1 MNGLLKGKAV
11 VLSVACVLSFGGV
24 WMGAQ
29 LPRAEAAGLDISDI
43 GSILQ
48 AGVGYSQAKS
58 QIRKTYDYL
67 DTTPEGQQKI
77 LEMLEASSGV
87 DDDPVLMRRL
97 EKIMANMTVAIG
109 EVDKS
114 IYDLPYV
121 YFVNPDNSFN
131 AACSMGH
138 VMNVNRGAFDLVAN
152 DDELAVVL
160 GHEMGH
166 GQSHHVV
173 KANMNRFDKAILAE
187 ISSGALGG
195 TALTNAVAGTLY
207 SSSVIHG
214 SKGQEKEADA
224 LSWEYM
230 LHSKYNIGATA
241 AIWQRVL
248 ENGGNNAQKG
258 IDLWFNPSD
267 HPNHMARRD
276 RYEKNLEEYSG
287 KHVSVKDG
295 VVSVNGKK
303 FVIPAPA
310 GGMSTNERAYF
321 VEGNL
326 ATAYHKGYNKEKAY
340 ANGNTVMLGNQAIMT
355 CVNDDENVQTLVD
368 RLNGCK

>member
-1 MNGLLKGKAV
+1 MNGLMKRKVTA
-11 VLSVACVLSFGGV
+11 LSMACVLSFGGV
-24 WMGAQ
+24 WMGASQ
-29 LPRAEAAGLDISDI
+29 SRVEAAGLDMSDI
-43 GSILQ
+43 GAILQ
-48 AGVGYSQAKS
+48 AGIGYSQAKS
-58 QIRKTYDYL
+58 QLRKVLDYL
-67 DTTPEGQQKI
+67 DTTPEGQKKMF
-77 LEMLEASSGV
+77 ETVAVASGV
-87 DDDPVLMRRL
+87 DDDPVLMERL
-97 EKIMANMTVAIG
+97 VDLIANMTVAIG

-114 IYDLPYV
+114 IYDLPYIF
-121 YFVNPDNSFN
+121 FVNPDNSFN
-131 AACSMGH
+131 ASCSMGH
-138 VMNVNRGAFDLVAN
+138 VMNVNRGAFALVPN

-166 GQSHHVV
+166 GQAHHVA
-173 KANMNRFDKAILAE
+173 KANLNQFDKAILAQ

-195 TALTNAVAGTLY
+195 TALTNAVAGKLY

-214 SKGQEKEADA
+214 SKGQEKEADE

-230 LHSKYNIGATA
+230 LHSKYNLGATA
-241 AIWQRVL
+241 AIWQRVI
-248 ENGGNNAQKG
+248 EKGGNNAQKG

-276 RYEKNLEEYSG
+276 RYEKKLEEYSG

-295 VVSVNGKK
+295 EVSVNGKK
-303 FVIPAPA
+303 FVVPAPA

-355 CVNDDENVQTLVD
+355 CVNGDENVQTLVD
-368 RLNGCK
+368 RLNECK